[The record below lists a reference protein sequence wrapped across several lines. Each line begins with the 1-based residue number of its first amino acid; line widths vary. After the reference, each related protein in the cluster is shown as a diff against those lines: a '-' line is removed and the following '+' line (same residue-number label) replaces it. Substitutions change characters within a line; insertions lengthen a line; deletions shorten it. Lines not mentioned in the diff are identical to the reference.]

1 MKRIMMTLVDE
12 GSFFEIGKDWGTSI
26 IGGLARL
33 DGVAVAIY
41 AENPMMYGGGW
52 TADSCRKLTRLIDL
66 ASMFKL
72 PMIHLEDCPGF
83 LIGKESEE
91 SATIRYGTEVLVALR
106 ESEMPYCTVV
116 VRKAFGVAGAAN
128 RKPGSESFRL
138 AWPSG
143 DWGSLPLEGGLEV
156 AYKAE
161 LEASDDP
168 EALKAAIAERL
179 NSVRSPHRSAEFYEI
194 EQIIDPRDTRAMLC
208 EWVQLARR
216 TMKPTEPSWGYRP

>member
-1 MKRIMMTLVDE
+1 MKRIVTTLVDE

-33 DGVAVAIY
+33 DGVAVAVF

-106 ESEMPYCTVV
+106 ESQMPYCTVV
-116 VRKAFGVAGAAN
+116 IRKAFGVAGAAN

-168 EALKAAIAERL
+168 DALKAEIAERL

-194 EQIIDPRDTRAMLC
+194 EQIVDPRDTRAMLC
-208 EWVQLARR
+208 EWVHLARR
-216 TMKPTEPSWGYRP
+216 TMKPTNPSWGYRP